1 MSVTEKRRIAVLVMM
16 QCEFYLYREHQD

>member
-1 MSVTEKRRIAVLVMM
+1 MYVTEKRRIAVLVMM